1 MSGFLDYKFGGNWSP
16 LNCIMI
22 QFISQSKLHEHHLKH
37 FKIPIT
43 CLLFKHL
50 DSALDMETYQE
61 LVD

>member
-1 MSGFLDYKFGGNWSP
+1 
-16 LNCIMI
+16 MI

-50 DSALDMETYQE
+50 DSALDVETYQE